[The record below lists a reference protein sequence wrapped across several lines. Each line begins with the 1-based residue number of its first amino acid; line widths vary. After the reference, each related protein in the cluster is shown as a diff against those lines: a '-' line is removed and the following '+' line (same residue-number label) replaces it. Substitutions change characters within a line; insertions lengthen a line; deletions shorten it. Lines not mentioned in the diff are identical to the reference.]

1 MGIFDILKK
10 NYLIRPGKIA
20 LIIDD
25 KEYSYE
31 EFYFLVLQTIKN
43 LKKNKFNK
51 NSIVLLI
58 EDNSL
63 THILTLFALSYLN
76 ATIVP
81 TGSYYSDNHLI
92 EIYKITKSNSLI
104 GNKYYCELFK
114 KKNFIKKFLCSTKSK
129 KFLIFLKNKKNIV

>member
-1 MGIFDILKK
+1 MSNKPIIVFEGIEGSGKSYHCKKLYKKISKLGIKPVFTKEPGGSKSTYPIRKIILS
-10 NYLIRPGKIA
+10 G
-20 LIIDD
+20 
-25 KEYSYE
+25 
-31 EFYFLVLQTIKN
+31 
-43 LKKNKFNK
+43 KKNKFNK

-92 EIYKITKSNSLI
+92 EIYKITKS
-104 GNKYYCELFK
+104 
-114 KKNFIKKFLCSTKSK
+114 T
-129 KFLIFLKNKKNIV
+129 